1 MADTF
6 ENEAQ
11 QREAQMNAAVQESV
25 EDMKAQHEAL
35 DAQADAEVQ
44 KELADNPPAKTEDST
59 DAEFEQWFADA
70 SEEAAANVEEATGKK
85 PDQYSN
91 HLGAVSD
98 ADLGLDGKD
107 TSPTSAPAEKP
118 AETTAS
124 ADEDAEIVP
133 VNGHFNVVSIGADYF
148 NRLIAILTDRR
159 NAYQN
164 EFQKTKE
171 ASYEQAGNICDELLQ
186 VIMPSALRFTDTAGN
201 PSVALTVQDEDM
213 NNLLVLL
220 LAATYDPNVE
230 DEDYASQLRGY
241 GA

>member
-25 EDMKAQHEAL
+25 ADTKAQHEAL

-44 KELADNPPAKTEDST
+44 KELAENPPAKTEDGT
-59 DAEFEQWFADA
+59 DAEFEQWFASA
-70 SEEAAANVEEATGKK
+70 SEEAAANVEEATGKT

-107 TSPTSAPAEKP
+107 TAPTSAEK
-118 AETTAS
+118 TTAS
-124 ADEDAEIVP
+124 ADSANEDAEIVP
-133 VNGHFNVVSIGADYF
+133 VNGHFNVVSIGAEYF
-148 NRLIAILTDRR
+148 NRLIAVLMDRR

-164 EFQKTKE
+164 EFRKTQE
-171 ASYEQAGNICDELLQ
+171 AGYEQAGNVCNELLQ

-213 NNLLVLL
+213 NNLLVIL

-230 DEDYASQLRGY
+230 DEDFASQLRGY